1 LLSFVEQE
9 EFMTD
14 YTRIARKITTT
25 LFINQSLV
33 SAGFIATAT
42 VSAILGAQL
51 SGNPALAGVPS
62 AVQQLGV
69 ASAAL
74 LVSASMDRIGRRRGL
89 ALGLMIGA
97 LGAGLA
103 AKAVVDGSFALFLGG
118 LLLMGVALAAMQLG
132 RFAAAEVHP
141 TKSRGR
147 AISYVVIGGA
157 VGSVLGPLLVGP
169 SSRWVQQT
177 GLNELA
183 GPYLV
188 ALGIYALA
196 ALVITIWLRPDPRDV
211 GVKVAELDAESD
223 VQQRPTRTVSQIF
236 RTRAAFVAISAMV
249 IGQVVMVMIMG
260 ITSLYM
266 KNHQHTLTNISLVI
280 SAHTFGMYAFSIV
293 SGRLTDRWGR
303 GPVIMTGAGLL
314 VAAGLLAPLSTEVLP
329 LAVAL
334 LLLGIG
340 WNFCYVGGSTLLSDQ
355 LSPAERAKTQGT
367 NDLMLGLATA
377 SASLSSGLLYA
388 TVGYNVMGA
397 VGAAL
402 ALVPLGLTAW
412 WMLKSRA
419 VSESQVVQSS

>member
-1 LLSFVEQE
+1 
-9 EFMTD
+9 MTD

-25 LFINQSLV
+25 LFVNQSLV

-42 VSAILGAQL
+42 VSAIIGAQL
-51 SGNPALAGVPS
+51 SGNPALAGVPA

-69 ASAAL
+69 AFAAL

-89 ALGLMIGA
+89 ALGLMVGA
-97 LGAGLA
+97 LGAGMA
-103 AKAVVDGSFALFLGG
+103 ASAVMDGSFALFLGG

-141 TKSRGR
+141 TKNRGR

-157 VGSVLGPLLVGP
+157 VGSILGPLLVGP
-169 SSRWVQQT
+169 SSRWAQQA
-177 GLNELA
+177 GLNELS
-183 GPYLV
+183 GPYMV
-188 ALGIYALA
+188 ALVIYTLA

-211 GVKVAELDAESD
+211 GVKIAEIDTESD

-236 RTRAAFVAISAMV
+236 RTRGAFVAISAMV

-280 SAHTFGMYAFSIV
+280 SAHTFGMYAFSII

-303 GPVIMTGAGLL
+303 GAVIMTGSGLL

-329 LAVAL
+329 LSVAL

-355 LSPAERAKTQGT
+355 LSPPERAKTQGT
-367 NDLMLGLATA
+367 NDLMLGIATA
-377 SASLSSGLLYA
+377 SASLSSGLMYA

-397 VGAAL
+397 IGAAL
-402 ALVPLGLTAW
+402 ALVPLGLTGW
-412 WMLKSRA
+412 WLLKTRG
-419 VSESQVVQSS
+419 VPESQVVQSS

>member
-1 LLSFVEQE
+1 
-9 EFMTD
+9 MTD

-25 LFINQSLV
+25 LFVNQSLV

-42 VSAILGAQL
+42 VSAIIGAQL
-51 SGNPALAGVPS
+51 SGNPALAGVPA

-69 ASAAL
+69 AFAAL
-74 LVSASMDRIGRRRGL
+74 LVSASMDRIGRRRGI
-89 ALGLMIGA
+89 ALGLLVGS

-103 AKAVVDGSFALFLGG
+103 AKAVVDGSFALLLVGM
-118 LLLMGVALAAMQLG
+118 LLMGVALVSSQLG

-157 VGSVLGPLLVGP
+157 VGSILGPLLVGP
-169 SSRWVQQT
+169 SSRWAQQA
-177 GLNELA
+177 GLNELS

-188 ALGIYALA
+188 ALVICALA
-196 ALVITIWLRPDPRDV
+196 ALLITIRLRPDPREL
-211 GVKVAELDAESD
+211 GLKIAELDAETVD
-223 VQQRPTRTVSQIF
+223 QQGPTRTVSQIF
-236 RTRAAFVAISAMV
+236 RTQGAFVAVAAMV

-266 KNHQHTLTNISLVI
+266 RNHQHSLNDISLVI
-280 SAHTFGMYAFSIV
+280 SAHTFGMFAFSIV

-303 GPVIMTGAGLL
+303 GTVIMTGAGLL

-340 WNFCYVGGSTLLSDQ
+340 WNFCYVGGSTQLSDQ

-367 NDLMLGLATA
+367 NDFLLGLATA
-377 SASLSSGLLYA
+377 SASLLSGLMYA
-388 TVGYNVMGA
+388 SIGYNMMG
-397 VGAAL
+397 VIGAAL
-402 ALVPLGLTAW
+402 ALLLLGLTGW
-412 WMLKSRA
+412 LLFKNRG

>member
-1 LLSFVEQE
+1 
-9 EFMTD
+9 MTD

-25 LFINQSLV
+25 LFVNQSLV

-42 VSAILGAQL
+42 VSAIIGAQL
-51 SGNPALAGVPS
+51 SGNPALAGVPA

-69 ASAAL
+69 AFAAL

-89 ALGLMIGA
+89 ALGLMVGA
-97 LGAGLA
+97 LGAGMA
-103 AKAVVDGSFALFLGG
+103 ASAVMDGSFALFLGG

-141 TKSRGR
+141 TKNRGR

-157 VGSVLGPLLVGP
+157 VGSILGPLLVGP
-169 SSRWVQQT
+169 SSRWAQQA
-177 GLNELA
+177 GLNELS
-183 GPYLV
+183 GPYMV
-188 ALGIYALA
+188 ALVIYTLA

-211 GVKVAELDAESD
+211 GVKIAEIDTESD

-236 RTRAAFVAISAMV
+236 RTRGAFVAISAMV

-280 SAHTFGMYAFSIV
+280 SAHTFGMYAFSII

-303 GPVIMTGAGLL
+303 GAVIMTGSGLL

-329 LAVAL
+329 LSVAL

-355 LSPAERAKTQGT
+355 LSPPERAKTQGT
-367 NDLMLGLATA
+367 NDLMLGIATA
-377 SASLSSGLLYA
+377 SASLSSGLMYA

-397 VGAAL
+397 IGAAL
-402 ALVPLGLTAW
+402 ALVPLGLTGW
-412 WMLKSRA
+412 WLFKNRG
-419 VSESQVVQSS
+419 VSGSQVVQSS